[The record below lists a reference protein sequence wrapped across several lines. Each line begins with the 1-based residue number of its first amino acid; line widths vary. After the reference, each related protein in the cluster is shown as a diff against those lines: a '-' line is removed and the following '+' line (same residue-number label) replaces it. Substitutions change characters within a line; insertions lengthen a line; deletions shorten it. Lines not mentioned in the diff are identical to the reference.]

1 MCRLDAIGAIGIA
14 RCFTYGGHFK
24 RVLHDPAVEPRS
36 ELTKQQYTDRAFNQ
50 TTINHFHEKLLKLK
64 VLVIHPGNTT
74 IASRCVYKPLT
85 LMKGSALGSLI
96 ILAVFEAD

>member
-24 RVLHDPAVEPRS
+24 RVLHDPAVAPRS
-36 ELTKQQYTDRAFNQ
+36 ELTKQQYTDRAFQQ

-64 VLVIHPGNTT
+64 V
-74 IASRCVYKPLT
+74 RPLLPDACT
-85 LMKGSALGSLI
+85 DSSLS
-96 ILAVFEAD
+96 